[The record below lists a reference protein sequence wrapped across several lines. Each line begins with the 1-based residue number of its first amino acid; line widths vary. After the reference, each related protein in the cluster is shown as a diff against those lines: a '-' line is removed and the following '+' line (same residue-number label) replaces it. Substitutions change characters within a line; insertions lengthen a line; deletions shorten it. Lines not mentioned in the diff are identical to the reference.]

1 MHASSYPQDSAAPQ
15 KGARSGVHVPN
26 EVDAELGRRMSN
38 GDEDAFATFYDR
50 FAPGLFSLI
59 YGILRDQKESEDVL
73 QEAFVQMWK
82 RIATYDAR
90 RSSLFTWAV
99 MISRHK
105 AIDRLRSRQRQS
117 RLNEAVASETNAVPA
132 SGPADRADDA
142 LARSDER
149 ERVRAALAQLS
160 EGQREAIDLAFF
172 AGLTQTQISERL
184 GAPLGTVKARI
195 RRGLLALREA
205 VGRAFIVN
213 EQLEEQAALYV
224 LGLLEGEEAAAFE
237 RRLHSETELRGLV
250 DQLDA
255 AAAAVAHSAPPR
267 DLPPELRDRVL
278 AQVRSGKTVAFPRR
292 SNWIPWAIAACLA
305 LTCAYL
311 VAERSGLRK
320 RITRLEQ
327 RDILSQIQIASLSSK
342 VESAPD
348 ANAVVVWDEK
358 KQRGVLKVTKLPRNA
373 ADRDYQ
379 LWLVDPQIQ
388 GSSRWRRLPRR
399 E

>member
-1 MHASSYPQDSAAPQ
+1 MHASSYPQDSAPPQ
-15 KGARSGVHVPN
+15 EGARSGVRVPN

-105 AIDRLRSRQRQS
+105 AIDRLRTRQRQS
-117 RLNEAVASETNAVPA
+117 RLNEAVAGETDAVPA

-172 AGLTQTQISERL
+172 GGLTQTQISDRL
-184 GAPLGTVKARI
+184 GTPLGTVKARI
-195 RRGLLALREA
+195 RRGLLALRE
-205 VGRAFIVN
+205 
-213 EQLEEQAALYV
+213 QL
-224 LGLLEGEEAAAFE
+224 GG
-237 RRLHSETELRGLV
+237 
-250 DQLDA
+250 
-255 AAAAVAHSAPPR
+255 
-267 DLPPELRDRVL
+267 
-278 AQVRSGKTVAFPRR
+278 
-292 SNWIPWAIAACLA
+292 
-305 LTCAYL
+305 
-311 VAERSGLRK
+311 
-320 RITRLEQ
+320 
-327 RDILSQIQIASLSSK
+327 LSS
-342 VESAPD
+342 
-348 ANAVVVWDEK
+348 
-358 KQRGVLKVTKLPRNA
+358 
-373 ADRDYQ
+373 
-379 LWLVDPQIQ
+379 
-388 GSSRWRRLPRR
+388 
-399 E
+399 